1 MADSEISTS
10 LSTVT
15 RRRLLAGTALAVAIW
30 PNQAG
35 ADPRN
40 PPAMAVFDPA
50 LAIWRDWRVARS
62 KTLSACQ
69 RQQRLERVLLERM
82 RCRRGRTDASTG
94 EGVVGAKARGG
105 DVVLPASG
113 CDDID
118 AGRDSGLNRS
128 SCQAGWDAEDRR
140 IGYSEARRAEC
151 VAADRE
157 QAVLQLLMGSSAT
170 TLAGILGKL
179 DAVICE
185 GAPSDD
191 SGEFPWPQLRG
202 VWEDLRRVGQAL
214 QPDIFAGREFGEAI
228 SDKRELGER
237 GVDMVDM
244 LDAMSADV

>member
-15 RRRLLAGTALAVAIW
+15 RRRLLAGTALAIAIW
-30 PNQAG
+30 PHQAG

-50 LAIWRDWRVARS
+50 LALWRDWRVARC
-62 KTLSACQ
+62 KTLSACR

-82 RCRRGRTDASTG
+82 RCRRGRTGTLAG
-94 EGVVGAKARGG
+94 EGAVGAKARGD
-105 DVVLPASG
+105 DVVLPAGG
-113 CDDID
+113 CDHVD
-118 AGRDSGLNRS
+118 AGKNAKAGRA
-128 SCQAGWDAEDRR
+128 SCQDEWDAEDRR

-157 QAVLQLLMGSSAT
+157 QAVLELLMGSSAT

-202 VWEDLRRVGQAL
+202 VWEDLKRVGQVL
-214 QPDIFAGREFGEAI
+214 QPDMFADREFGKAI
-228 SDKRELGER
+228 SDKRELGVR
-237 GVDMVDM
+237 DVNM
-244 LDAMSADV
+244 LDAISADV